1 MSINQP
7 LSISV
12 EQMYSDSVMS
22 DEAVEAALSRSLNPR
37 SPDLLFERLAAL
49 GASPQ
54 HTVLDIGC
62 RDGRH
67 SCEIAKRIGS
77 RVIGIDP
84 VDQHMRDA
92 QVLLAEKG
100 VGLRVEVLKGTIG
113 AIPVPDHSID
123 YIWCR
128 DVLTHVED
136 LAGGFAECVRVLR
149 PGGQMLTFTTFGTAL
164 LEPGDRARLC
174 PPLAAVERNLSVDTI
189 EAAATQ
195 AGLEIIERDW
205 LGSEWREWREE
216 AGDRRTS
223 QQLLQ
228 CAHMLRDRERL
239 ISEIGHIR
247 YEMELANALWGIY
260 TMIGKLSPAVHVF
273 RAPV

>member
-1 MSINQP
+1 MNSDQP

-12 EQMYSDSVMS
+12 EQMYGASEVS
-22 DEAVEAALSRSLNPR
+22 DEAVEAALNRSLNPR
-37 SPDLLFERLAAL
+37 SPDMLFERLAAL
-49 GASPQ
+49 GAAPQ

-67 SCEIAKRIGS
+67 SCEIARRMGS

-84 VDQHMRDA
+84 VEQHMREA
-92 QVLLAEKG
+92 QVLLAEQG
-100 VGLRVEVLKGTIG
+100 AGLRVEIMKGTIG

-149 PGGQMLTFTTFGTAL
+149 PGGQMLAFTTFGTAL

-174 PPLAAVERNLSVDTI
+174 LPLAAVEQNLSVETI

-195 AGLEIIERDW
+195 AGLQIVEREW

-216 AGDRRTS
+216 SGDHRTS

-239 ISEIGHIR
+239 IGEIGRVR

-273 RAPV
+273 RAG